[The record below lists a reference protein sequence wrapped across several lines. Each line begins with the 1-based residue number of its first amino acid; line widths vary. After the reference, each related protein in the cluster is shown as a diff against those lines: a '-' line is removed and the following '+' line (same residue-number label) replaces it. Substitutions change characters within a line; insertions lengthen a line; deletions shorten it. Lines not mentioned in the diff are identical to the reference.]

1 MKTIIATK
9 NAPAAIGPYS
19 QAVKANGFV
28 FVSGQIALD
37 PSTGEFVPGGIQ
49 EQTRQAI
56 INGQSILIEAGLGLE
71 HVIKTTVFLADMKD
85 FAAMNEIYA
94 QFFDH
99 DAPARSA
106 VQVAELPR
114 GARVEVELIAAE

>member
-85 FAAMNEIYA
+85 FNAMNEIYA